1 MDLRGTEESFKALS
15 GKNISILHIAT
26 HGFYWTETEARQT
39 KDLDFLMM
47 GDNNQSRYVEDK
59 ALTRSGTAIVRSK
72 YYTERK
78 SFAGRIRRRHT
89 QTAKRACRF

>member
-1 MDLRGTEESFKALS
+1 M
-15 GKNISILHIAT
+15 LHIAT

-59 ALTRSGTAIVRSK
+59 ALTRSGTAIVG
-72 YYTERK
+72 EQ
-78 SFAGRIRRRHT
+78 ILH
-89 QTAKRACRF
+89 